1 MQIHTDD
8 KGRSGYIIT
17 NARDALECL
26 AIIESRIEIEDW
38 NSVHL
43 VAAAN
48 GLDRWIQKQIA
59 AEAQ

>member
-26 AIIESRIEIEDW
+26 AIIESRIETEEW
-38 NSVHL
+38 NNHHL

-48 GLDRWIQKQIA
+48 GLDRWLQKQIA

>member
-1 MQIHTDD
+1 MQVEVDA
-8 KGRSGYIIT
+8 KQRSVYVVA
-17 NARDALECL
+17 NATDALECV
-26 AIIESRIEIEDW
+26 AIIESRIETEEW